1 MPNGANVSLN
11 NAIITVPCDDRSSFI
26 ALKLF
31 ESHSD
36 SFIYDFTKFLNRYL
50 ETRNAQRAPLKIPMR
65 IIGTV
70 KINP

>member
-1 MPNGANVSLN
+1 MPNGAKVNLSK
-11 NAIITVPCDDRSSFI
+11 AIITVPCEERSSFI
-26 ALKLF
+26 ALKLL

-65 IIGTV
+65 IMGTV
-70 KINP
+70 NRNP